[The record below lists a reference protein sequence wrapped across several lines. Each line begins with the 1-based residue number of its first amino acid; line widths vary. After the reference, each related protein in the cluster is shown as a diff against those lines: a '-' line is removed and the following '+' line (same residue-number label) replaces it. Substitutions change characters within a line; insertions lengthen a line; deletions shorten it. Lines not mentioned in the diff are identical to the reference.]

1 MPTLPPEVLANIAGK
16 RLGIQQQHD
25 TGLQQLGNQYNTN
38 LYNLGE
44 YEKDAGKRINDQYA
58 SQGIFN
64 SGIRVN
70 EQGRMSK
77 NVGERRGVLGQQYAQ
92 GQSGIENQYS
102 NALQAL
108 EDYRTQAMQEQ
119 TRQDLTQQQINA
131 QNAATWQAAQAGMG
145 GAGGGGGAPAP
156 TGPTEEENLAIWNAE
171 IQRQNEN
178 IWRWYAALAA
188 QNPTKDEYAGYGNAI
203 GNPGARFK

>member
-25 TGLQQLGNQYNTN
+25 TGVQQLGNQYNTS

-44 YEKDAGKRINDQYA
+44 YEKDAGRRINDQYA
-58 SQGIFN
+58 AQGIFN

-70 EQGRMSK
+70 EQGRMQK
-77 NVGERRGVLGQQYAQ
+77 NVGERRGFLGQDYASK
-92 GQSGIENQYS
+92 QSGIENQYS

-131 QNAATWQAAQAGMG
+131 QNAATWQAAQGAMG
-145 GAGGGGGAPAP
+145 GGGGGGAPAAP

>member
-1 MPTLPPEVLANIAGK
+1 MTTLPPEVLANIAGK

-44 YEKDAGKRINDQYA
+44 YEKDAGRRINDQYA
-58 SQGIFN
+58 AQGIFN

-77 NVGERRGVLGQQYAQ
+77 NVGERRGTLGQQYAM
-92 GQSGIENQYS
+92 GQSGIENQYQ

-108 EDYRTQAMQEQ
+108 EDYRTQATQEQ

-131 QNAATWQAAQAGMG
+131 QNAATWQAAQASMG
-145 GAGGGGGAPAP
+145 GAGGGAAPAP
-156 TGPTEEENLAIWNAE
+156 AGPTEEENLAIWNAE